1 MLAYVWRHLAPG
13 YALESA
19 GLPWRGENALLL
31 AGDQPAGIYMPL
43 APRLRVRYRPRNPE
57 PGPMREVH
65 TTPRRYPMKQ
75 LSAALAA
82 SVLALASWSASA
94 QQITLK
100 MGHDQP
106 VGSMYDEGHKMLKK
120 LVEERSQGRI
130 KADVFPAAQ
139 LGSEVAM
146 VEGLRLGSIDVI
158 CANAPNA
165 AAFVPELGLFS
176 VAYLFK
182 DLPHFERVVNDPQF
196 AKRIDEIIG
205 SKNLGIKRIGF
216 YAAGVRNIYSRK
228 GSVASPDDLKGVK
241 IRVQNNPIEVK
252 VWKTFG
258 AIPTPMNFGEV
269 YQALQS
275 GVLDAAENGLAVI
288 ESNKHNEAAKYIS
301 QTEHQR
307 NLSALYINEK
317 KLASLPPDLQ
327 KIVLD
332 AAREAAEHERKKDA
346 ELVAAA
352 ADRLKSKGAV
362 LTAPDKAKF
371 IALIAPIQDEV
382 ANELKATD
390 VLQIVRSHAK

>member
-1 MLAYVWRHLAPG
+1 MKRTV
-13 YALESA
+13 
-19 GLPWRGENALLL
+19 ALL
-31 AGDQPAGIYMPL
+31 ACAF
-43 APRLRVRYRPRNPE
+43 V
-57 PGPMREVH
+57 
-65 TTPRRYPMKQ
+65 
-75 LSAALAA
+75 
-82 SVLALASWSASA
+82 ALASVPAWA
-94 QQITLK
+94 QITLR

-106 VGSMYDEGHKMLKK
+106 VGSMYDEGHNMFKK
-120 LVEERSQGRI
+120 LVEERSGGRI
-130 KADVFPAAQ
+130 KAAVFPAAQ

-165 AAFVPELGLFS
+165 AAFVPELGIFS

-182 DLPHFERVVNDPQF
+182 DIPHFEKVVTDPAFIKRV
-196 AKRIDEIIG
+196 DEIIA
-205 SKNLGIKRIGF
+205 SKNLGIKRMGF

-228 GSVASPDDLKGVK
+228 GSVAGPEDLKGVK

-252 VWKTFG
+252 VWKAFG

-288 ESNKHNEAAKYIS
+288 ESNKHYEAAKFIS

-317 KLASLPPDLQ
+317 KLMSMPADLQ

-332 AAREAAEHERKKDA
+332 AAAEAAVHERKVDA

-382 ANELKATD
+382 ASELKTAD
-390 VLQIVRSHAK
+390 LLQIIRTHAK

>member
-1 MLAYVWRHLAPG
+1 MKGTAV
-13 YALESA
+13 
-19 GLPWRGENALLL
+19 LL
-31 AGDQPAGIYMPL
+31 AF
-43 APRLRVRYRPRNPE
+43 
-57 PGPMREVH
+57 
-65 TTPRRYPMKQ
+65 T
-75 LSAALAA
+75 
-82 SVLALASWSASA
+82 VLVLASWPVGA
-94 QQITLK
+94 QQVTLR

-106 VGSMYDEGHKMLKK
+106 VGSMYDEGHNMFKK
-120 LVEERSQGRI
+120 LVEERSKGRI
-130 KADVFPAAQ
+130 KAAVFPAAQ

-146 VEGLRLGSIDVI
+146 VEGLRLGSIDVV

-182 DLPHFERVVNDPQF
+182 DIPHFERVVNDPQF
-196 AKRIDEIIG
+196 GKRIDEIIA
-205 SKNLGIKRIGF
+205 SKNLGIKRLGF

-228 GSVASPDDLKGVK
+228 GSVGSPDDLKGVK

-307 NLSALYINEK
+307 NLSTLYINEK
-317 KLASLPPDLQ
+317 KLASMPADLQ
-327 KIVLD
+327 KLVVD
-332 AAREAAEHERKKDA
+332 AAVEASAHERKKDA
-346 ELVAAA
+346 EFVAAA
-352 ADRLKSKGAV
+352 AGRLTAKGAV
-362 LTAPDKAKF
+362 LTTPDKAKF

-390 VLQIVRSHAK
+390 LLKIVRSHAQ

>member
-1 MLAYVWRHLAPG
+1 MKRFAAVLTA
-13 YALESA
+13 
-19 GLPWRGENALLL
+19 
-31 AGDQPAGIYMPL
+31 
-43 APRLRVRYRPRNPE
+43 
-57 PGPMREVH
+57 
-65 TTPRRYPMKQ
+65 TT
-75 LSAALAA
+75 
-82 SVLALASWSASA
+82 LALVSWSAAA
-94 QQITLK
+94 QTTLR

-106 VGSMYDEGHKMLKK
+106 VGSMYDEGHQMLRK
-120 LVEERSQGRI
+120 LIEERSGG
-130 KADVFPAAQ
+130 KLKGAVFPAAQ

-182 DLPHFERVVNDPQF
+182 DLAHFERVVNDPAF
-196 AKRIDEIIG
+196 AKRFDEIVA
-205 SKNLGIKRIGF
+205 SKNIGIKRIGF

-241 IRVQNNPIEVK
+241 IRVQNNPVEVK
-252 VWKTFG
+252 VWKAFG

-288 ESNKHNEAAKYIS
+288 ESNKHHEAAKFITQS
-301 QTEHQR
+301 EHQR

-317 KLASLPPDLQ
+317 KLASLPADLQ
-327 KIVLD
+327 KIVLQ
-332 AAREAAEHERKKDA
+332 AAAEAAVHERKKDA

-352 ADRLKSKGAV
+352 ANTLKSKGAV
-362 LTAPDKAKF
+362 MTTPDKAKF
-371 IALIAPIQDEV
+371 ISLIAPIQDEV
-382 ANELKATD
+382 AKDLKATD
-390 VLQIVRSHAK
+390 LLAIVRKHAR

>member
-1 MLAYVWRHLAPG
+1 MKRTI
-13 YALESA
+13 
-19 GLPWRGENALLL
+19 ALLATAL
-31 AGDQPAGIYMPL
+31 F
-43 APRLRVRYRPRNPE
+43 V
-57 PGPMREVH
+57 
-65 TTPRRYPMKQ
+65 
-75 LSAALAA
+75 LAA
-82 SVLALASWSASA
+82 GPASA
-94 QQITLK
+94 QIALR

-106 VGSMYDEGHKMLKK
+106 VGSMYDEGHNMFKK
-120 LVEERSQGRI
+120 LVEERSGGRI
-130 KADVFPAAQ
+130 KASVFPAAQ

-165 AAFVPELGLFS
+165 AAFVPELGMFS

-182 DLPHFERVVNDPQF
+182 DIPHFEKVLNDAQFIKRV
-196 AKRIDEIIG
+196 DEIIA
-205 SKNLGIKRIGF
+205 SKNLGIKRMGF

-228 GSVASPDDLKGVK
+228 GSVGGPEDLRGIK

-252 VWKTFG
+252 VWKAFG

-288 ESNKHNEAAKYIS
+288 ESNKHYEAAKFIS

-317 KLASLPPDLQ
+317 KLASMPADLQ

-332 AAREAAEHERKKDA
+332 AGAEASAYERKKDA

-352 ADRLKSKGAV
+352 ADRLKSKGAT
-362 LTAPDKAKF
+362 LTTPDKAKF

-382 ANELKATD
+382 ANELKTTD
-390 VLQIVRSHAK
+390 LLQIIRTHGK

>member
-1 MLAYVWRHLAPG
+1 MKRF
-13 YALESA
+13 SA
-19 GLPWRGENALLL
+19 VL
-31 AGDQPAGIYMPL
+31 
-43 APRLRVRYRPRNPE
+43 
-57 PGPMREVH
+57 
-65 TTPRRYPMKQ
+65 T
-75 LSAALAA
+75 A
-82 SVLALASWSASA
+82 SVLAAASWSASA
-94 QQITLK
+94 QQAVTLR

-106 VGSMYDEGHKMLKK
+106 VGSMYDEGHKMFKK
-120 LVEERSQGRI
+120 LVEERSNGRI

-146 VEGLRLGSIDVI
+146 VEGVRLGSIDVI

-165 AAFVPELGLFS
+165 AAFIPELGLFS

-196 AKRIDEIIG
+196 AKRVDEMIAG
-205 SKNLGIKRIGF
+205 KNLGIKRIGF

-241 IRVQNNPIEVK
+241 IRVQNNPIEVR

-301 QTEHQR
+301 LTEHQR

-332 AAREAAEHERKKDA
+332 AALEASTYERKRDA
-346 ELVAAA
+346 ELVAEAA
-352 ADRLKSKGAV
+352 GQLKAKGAV
-362 LTAPDKAKF
+362 LTTPDKTKF

-382 ANELKATD
+382 AKDLKATD
-390 VLQIVRSHAK
+390 VLLIVRKHAQ